1 MKQAMINNFFK
12 TALRNILK
20 HKGYSIINIVGLA
33 VGLALFSLTTGFTIF
48 QHSFNKFHQDADR
61 IYCVVQ
67 VSPSGE
73 TGERHSAWTR
83 SPLRKLL
90 KDEFPEIED
99 ATRWIYSSRTV
110 VRHGDRKF
118 YTEEG
123 RIWFVDPNFLTFFT
137 FEMIYG
143 DPETALKD
151 PNSIIL
157 PESTARKYFG
167 RLDVVGEKLTL
178 WNDLELEV
186 RGITRDVPANS
197 SLKYEVL
204 VSSDIY
210 DWDTNWDISGATY
223 VKLSE
228 HTRPDQLEKKFPAF
242 TSAYLAESPGRP
254 KNLYLLALTDLNLH
268 PSHILGLWDME
279 LPQILYLTLAIGIL
293 ALLAVC
299 FNFMNLATAQYFTRA
314 KEVGVRKVVGASRN
328 QLIGQFL
335 GESVLLSLTAFPIA
349 LVFNEIMRPLFV
361 YLITSEASRSGPD
374 LWSDPFL
381 FLLLLGITIMVGVI
395 AGSYP
400 AFILSRLA
408 PVQVFKGNLL
418 RGRKAV
424 LVRQLLII
432 LQFAAA
438 IFFVLMTLVAFI
450 QHNYLLKFDVGF
462 QKNKVLV
469 VPLGTRYTSA
479 ALRPLKEDLKQHPD
493 IRNVSAAAWVP
504 ASWGSES
511 QVIVEGDK
519 QKETW
524 TMNAYAIDYDFLEL
538 LELTLMQGRSL
549 SRTHGDSTSVII
561 NQTAV
566 RELKWEN
573 PIGQK
578 LTFRGRTAVVV
589 GVVEDFYFKNLL
601 FRIYPSVLYF
611 EPNYL
616 NYLFIKLSDAPISR
630 VVNFMENRWQ
640 IFSPD
645 IPFEYFML
653 ADRYEKKLLGI
664 KKWAALAGIIGIVTI
679 LFSCLGLYGL
689 ASYVTQ
695 RRTKEIGIRKA
706 HGATITN
713 IIRLIAMEFFK
724 LVAFGVALT
733 WAVFYVFDKVLVDDI
748 FAYSA
753 QTGPGIYILA
763 GIVAMIPALAAVLF
777 QTIKAARAN
786 PIDSLRYE

>member
-1 MKQAMINNFFK
+1 MFINYLK
-12 TALRNILK
+12 TAIRNIWK
-20 HKGYSIINIVGLA
+20 HKTYSLINILGLA
-33 VGLALFSLTTGFTIF
+33 IGLALFSLTTGFTIF
-48 QHSFNKFHQDADR
+48 QLGFNKFHQDADR

-67 VSPSGE
+67 VLPSGE

-99 ATRWIYSSRTV
+99 ATRWIYTGRTV

-123 RIWFVDPNFLTFFT
+123 KIWIVDPNFLTFFT
-137 FEMIYG
+137 FEMISG
-143 DPETALKD
+143 NPQTALKE

-157 PESTARKYFG
+157 AESTALNYFES
-167 RLDVVGEKLTL
+167 LDVVGKKLTL
-178 WNDLELEV
+178 WDNLELV
-186 RGITRDVPANS
+186 VKGVTRDAPANS
-197 SLKYEVL
+197 SLKYGAL

-223 VKLSE
+223 VILSE

-242 TSAYLAESPGRP
+242 ISAYLAESPGRP
-254 KNLYLLALTDLNLH
+254 KNLYLLALTDLNFH
-268 PSHILGLWDME
+268 PSHILGLWNME

-314 KEVGVRKVVGASRN
+314 REVGVRKVVGASRN

-335 GESVLLSLTAFPIA
+335 GESVLLSFTAFPIA
-349 LVFNEIMRPLFV
+349 LIINELMRPLFD
-361 YLITSEASRSGPD
+361 YLITSDANRAGPD
-374 LWSDPFL
+374 IWSDPFL
-381 FLLLLGITIMVGVI
+381 ILLLFSITLLVGFI

-418 RGRKAV
+418 SGRKAA

-432 LQFAAA
+432 LQFVAA
-438 IFFVLMTLVAFI
+438 IFFVNATLTAFN
-450 QHNYLLKFDVGF
+450 QHNYLLEFDVGF
-462 QKNKVLV
+462 QKSEVLII
-469 VPLGTRYTSA
+469 PLGTRYTNA
-479 ALRPLKEDLKQHPD
+479 DLRPLIADLKQHPD

-504 ASWGSES
+504 VSWGSEA
-511 QVIVEGDK
+511 QVIIEGADNMN
-519 QKETW
+519 ETW
-524 TMNAYAIDYDFLEL
+524 TMNTYAIDYDFLEVL
-538 LELTLMQGRSL
+538 ALTLVQGRSL
-549 SRTHGDSTSVII
+549 ARKQGDSMSVII

-589 GVVEDFYFKNLL
+589 GVVDDFYFKNLL
-601 FRIYPSVLYF
+601 FRIYPSILYI

-616 NYLFIKLSDAPISR
+616 NYLYIKLSDAPLSR
-630 VVNFMENRWQ
+630 VINFIENRWQ

-645 IPFEYFML
+645 IPLEYFWL
-653 ADRYEKKLLGI
+653 ADRYEKRLLGI
-664 KKWAALAGIIGIVTI
+664 KKWAALAAIIGIVTI

-689 ASYVTQ
+689 ASYVTR

-706 HGATITN
+706 HGATVINIT
-713 IIRLIAMEFFK
+713 RLVAKEFFK
-724 LVAFGVALT
+724 LVAFGVALA
-733 WAVFYVFDKVLVDDI
+733 WVVYYIFDQILIDDI

-753 QTGPGIYILA
+753 RTGPGIYLLA
-763 GIVAMIPALAAVLF
+763 SMVAMIPGLAAVLI
-777 QTIKAARAN
+777 QTIKAASAN
-786 PIDSLRYE
+786 PIDALRYE

>member
-1 MKQAMINNFFK
+1 MIKNYLI

-20 HKGYSIINIVGLA
+20 HKGYSVINIVGLA
-33 VGLALFSLTTGFTIF
+33 IGLAIFCLTTGLAKFH
-48 QHSFNKFHQDADR
+48 QSFNKFHRDADR
-61 IYCVVQ
+61 IYCVIQ
-67 VSPSGE
+67 VLPSGE
-73 TGERHSAWTR
+73 TDERHSAWTR
-83 SPLRKLL
+83 SPLRTLL
-90 KDEFPEIED
+90 VDEFSEIED
-99 ATRWIYSSRTV
+99 ATRWIYTSRTV
-110 VRHGDRKF
+110 VRQDEKKF
-118 YTEEG
+118 YAEEG
-123 RIWFVDPNFLTFFT
+123 KIWLVDPNFLTFFT
-137 FEMIYG
+137 FEMISG
-143 DPETALKD
+143 DPETALRD

-157 PESTARKYFG
+157 TESTARKYFG
-167 RLDVVGEKLTL
+167 SVDVVGGKLTL
-178 WNDLELEV
+178 WNNLDLV
-186 RGITRDVPANS
+186 VKGITKDVPANS
-197 SLKYEVL
+197 SLKYEAL

-210 DWDTNWDISGATY
+210 DWDTNWNITGATF
-223 VKLSE
+223 VKLAKQN
-228 HTRPDQLEKKFPAF
+228 RPAQLEQKFPAF
-242 TSAYLAESPGRP
+242 ISDYLSESPNTP
-254 KNLYLLALTDLNLH
+254 KKLYLLALTDLNLK
-268 PSHILGLWDME
+268 PTYILGLWQQE
-279 LPQILYLTLAIGIL
+279 IPQILYLTISIGT
-293 ALLAVC
+293 LLLLVVS

-314 KEVGVRKVVGASRN
+314 KEVGVRKVAGAFRN
-328 QLIGQFL
+328 QLMGQFL
-335 GESVLLSLTAFPIA
+335 GESVLLSLIAFPIA
-349 LVFNEIMRPLFV
+349 LVFYEILHPLFV
-361 YLITSEASRSGPD
+361 YLNQSDPSRAGPE

-381 FLLLLGITIMVGVI
+381 ILLLFSITILLGVI
-395 AGSYP
+395 SGSYP
-400 AFILSRLA
+400 SFILSRLA

-418 RGRKAV
+418 RGRKAA
-424 LVRQLLII
+424 LVRQMLII
-432 LQFAAA
+432 LQIAAA
-438 IFFVLMTLVAFI
+438 IFFVLTTLVAFI

-479 ALRPLKEDLKQHPD
+479 VLRPLKEDLKQHPD
-493 IRNVSAAAWVP
+493 IRSVSAAAWVP

-511 QVIVEGDK
+511 QVIVEGDNK
-519 QKETW
+519 KKPW

-538 LELTLMQGRSL
+538 LELTLLQGRSL
-549 SRTHGDSTSVII
+549 SRTHGDSMSVLI
-561 NQTAV
+561 NQTAA

-578 LTFRGRTAVVV
+578 LTFRGRTATVV
-589 GVVEDFYFKNLL
+589 GVVKDFYFKNLL
-601 FRIYPSVLYF
+601 FRIYPSVLYV

-630 VVNFMENRWQ
+630 VVNFMENRWR

-653 ADRYEKKLLGI
+653 TDRHEKNLLGI

-713 IIRLIAMEFFK
+713 IIRLIAMEFFR
-724 LVAFGVALT
+724 LVALGVALA
-733 WAVFYVFDKVLVDDI
+733 WVAFYVFDKILVDDI

-753 QTGPGIYILA
+753 KTGPGIYILA
-763 GIVAMIPALAAVLF
+763 GIVAMIPAFAAVLF